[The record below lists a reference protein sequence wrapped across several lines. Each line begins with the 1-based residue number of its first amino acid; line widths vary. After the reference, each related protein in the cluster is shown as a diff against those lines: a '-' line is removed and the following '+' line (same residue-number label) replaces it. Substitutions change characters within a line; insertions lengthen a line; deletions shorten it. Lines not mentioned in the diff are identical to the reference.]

1 MSTKISV
8 NLPVQDL
15 TASTAFFTTLG
26 FAISPQ
32 FASETN
38 MECLVISDDIYVL
51 LLEEARFH
59 ATTKKAIVD
68 ATTHAE
74 IILQLRVESRQRVDE
89 LVDKALATGAVPHNE
104 PNDQGFLYG
113 RSFQD
118 LDRHLWDVFYI
129 DPAALRGQA

>member
-1 MSTKISV
+1 MSAKISI
-8 NLPVQDL
+8 NLPVKDL
-15 TASTAFFTTLG
+15 ATSTAFFTNLG
-26 FAISPQ
+26 FAISPL
-32 FASETN
+32 FANETN

-51 LLEEARFH
+51 LLEESQFR

-68 ATTHAE
+68 AATSAE
-74 IILQLRVESRQRVDE
+74 AILQLRVESRQRVDE
-89 LVDKALATGAVPHNE
+89 LVDKALAAGAVPHNE

-129 DPAALRGQA
+129 DPAALLGQA